1 MMAKKN
7 FLLIALVLTAV
18 LKQSLAVSLYE
29 EKSFKSLVSDNKATK
44 LGDIITIQIFE
55 NASASTNSDTTTR
68 RKNDVG
74 LGFSSSNGL
83 NFNRNISVGG
93 DFDGGGSTQRAG
105 RLVAQLT
112 VSVTEVLS
120 NGDLRV
126 SGQQQVSINDEIQK
140 IGVEGRIRPYDI
152 SENNV
157 VLSTRLADAKI
168 TYLGDGEITERQR
181 RGWWRKLLDLFGL

>member
-1 MMAKKN
+1 MMAKKKL
-7 FLLIALVLTAV
+7 LLIAVVLMAV
-18 LKQSLAVSLYE
+18 FNHSLAVSLYD
-29 EKSFKSLVSDNKATK
+29 EKSFKALVSDNRAAKV
-44 LGDIITIQIFE
+44 GDILTIQIFE
-55 NASASTNSDTTTR
+55 NASASTNADTTTR

-74 LGFSSSNGL
+74 VGFSSSNGL
-83 NFNRNISVGG
+83 NLNRNLSVQG
-93 DFDGGGSTQRAG
+93 DFDGGGSTQRTG

-112 VSVTEVLS
+112 VNVTDILP
-120 NGDLRV
+120 NGDFRV

-168 TYLGDGEITERQR
+168 TYLGDGELTERQR

>member
-1 MMAKKN
+1 M
-7 FLLIALVLTAV
+7 
-18 LKQSLAVSLYE
+18 
-29 EKSFKSLVSDNKATK
+29 
-44 LGDIITIQIFE
+44 
-55 NASASTNSDTTTR
+55 
-68 RKNDVG
+68 
-74 LGFSSSNGL
+74 
-83 NFNRNISVGG
+83 
-93 DFDGGGSTQRAG
+93 
-105 RLVAQLT
+105 
-112 VSVTEVLS
+112 SVTEVLS

>member
-1 MMAKKN
+1 
-7 FLLIALVLTAV
+7 
-18 LKQSLAVSLYE
+18 VSLYD
-29 EKSFKSLVSDNKATK
+29 EKSFKALVSDNRAAKV
-44 LGDIITIQIFE
+44 GDILTIQIFE
-55 NASASTNSDTTTR
+55 NASASTNADTTTR

-74 LGFSSSNGL
+74 VGFSSSNGL
-83 NFNRNISVGG
+83 NLNRNLSVQG
-93 DFDGGGSTQRAG
+93 DFDGGGSTQRTG

-112 VSVTEVLS
+112 VNVTDILP
-120 NGDLRV
+120 NGDFRV

-168 TYLGDGEITERQR
+168 TYLGDGELTERQR

>member
-29 EKSFKSLVSDNKATK
+29 EKSFKSLVSDNRATK

-68 RKNDVG
+68 RKNDVS

-83 NFNRNISVGG
+83 NFNRNLSVGG